1 MPDFSFMWWRRNLFL
16 LSGKHEYT
24 GMLLTTN
31 NVKWWCMQCFKKLFE
46 SCKVHL
52 LLKFSTFQ
60 YSKIPLYWSLH
71 SSWCCNQLALANEIW
86 CQRLPREITNASL
99 LFVLC
104 RAQKRE
110 GKFSTIVCGSVH
122 VAQKTLVVW
131 YKKFSNLVWSKKFFF
146 TSTSWFSICFHI
158 SLRNLCW
165 DLSISAVVNQL
176 MRKQE
181 ATSGNYRLSTKHHV

>member
-1 MPDFSFMWWRRNLFL
+1 MNILECFWQQITW
-16 LSGKHEYT
+16 SGDA
-24 GMLLTTN
+24 GQQ
-31 NVKWWCMQCFKKLFE
+31 QCFKKLFE

-146 TSTSWFSICFHI
+146 YFNFLVFHLLSYYVIVLRSQYLSSCQSIDEEARSHI
-158 SLRNLCW
+158 
-165 DLSISAVVNQL
+165 
-176 MRKQE
+176 RK
-181 ATSGNYRLSTKHHV
+181 L

>member
-1 MPDFSFMWWRRNLFL
+1 MQ
-16 LSGKHEYT
+16 
-24 GMLLTTN
+24 
-31 NVKWWCMQCFKKLFE
+31 QCFKKLFE

-122 VAQKTLVVW
+122 VAQKTLVQVW

-146 TSTSWFSICFHI
+146 YFNFLVFHLLSYYVIVLRSQYLSSCQSIDEEARSHI
-158 SLRNLCW
+158 
-165 DLSISAVVNQL
+165 
-176 MRKQE
+176 RK
-181 ATSGNYRLSTKHHV
+181 L

>member
-31 NVKWWCMQCFKKLFE
+31 NVKWWCSSSASKSFLNPVKCICFWSFQLFNT
-46 SCKVHL
+46 
-52 LLKFSTFQ
+52 LKYPYTEV
-60 YSKIPLYWSLH
+60 YI

-122 VAQKTLVVW
+122 VAQKTLVQVW

-146 TSTSWFSICFHI
+146 YFNFLVFHLLSYYVIVLRSQYLSSCQSIDEEARSHI
-158 SLRNLCW
+158 
-165 DLSISAVVNQL
+165 
-176 MRKQE
+176 RK
-181 ATSGNYRLSTKHHV
+181 L